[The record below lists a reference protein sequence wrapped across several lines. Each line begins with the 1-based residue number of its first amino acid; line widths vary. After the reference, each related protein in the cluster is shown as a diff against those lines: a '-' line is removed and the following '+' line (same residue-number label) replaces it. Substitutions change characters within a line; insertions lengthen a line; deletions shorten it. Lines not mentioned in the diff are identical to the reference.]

1 MAGPTT
7 ASVYNGNQP
16 AKPPHK
22 FSGLGPG
29 DESLAQERL
38 QSYISTRNGGGDP
51 VTALG
56 MRDQTP
62 LSSMSE
68 RHAEVLR
75 SLAYNTIKLQ
85 KGNNSEA

>member
-22 FSGLGPG
+22 FSGLRPG
-29 DESLAQERL
+29 DESLAQQRL
-38 QSYISTRNGGGDP
+38 LSYISTRNGGGDS

-56 MRDQTP
+56 VRDQTP

-68 RHAEVLR
+68 RRAEILR
-75 SLAYNTIKLQ
+75 SLADNTIKLQ
-85 KGNNSEA
+85 KDSNSEA